1 MNETI
6 KLGLVLLIVTAVAG
20 GVLAG
25 VNGVT
30 APVIAEMER
39 QKSFGAM
46 LEIFT
51 EADDFLPV
59 DQALLAEITSANSFV
74 IEVME
79 AKKGDETIG
88 FAMKAKSGGYG
99 GDLITQLGINL
110 DGTMAGMKVLQQSE
124 TPGLGSRIVDD
135 PAFAASFAGKNITNG
150 LSAVEAPSADNEVMA
165 LSGATVSTSGV
176 MAGINGAIEVFNN
189 FLAN

>member
-25 VNGVT
+25 VNSVT
-30 APVIAEMER
+30 YPVIAERER
-39 QKSFGAM
+39 QESFGAL

-51 EADDFLPV
+51 EADDFLPI
-59 DQALLAEITSANSFV
+59 DESLLAEITSSNSFV
-74 IEVME
+74 TEVME
-79 AKKGDETIG
+79 AKKGEETIG
-88 FAMKAKSGGYG
+88 YAMKVKTGGYG
-99 GDLITQLGINL
+99 GDIIIQLGVNL
-110 DGTMAGMKVLQQSE
+110 DSTLAGLKVMQQSE

-135 PAFAASFAGKNITNG
+135 PSFAASFAGKSFASG
-150 LSAVEAPSADNEVMA
+150 LSAVGSPSADNEVMA
-165 LSGATVSTSGV
+165 LSGATVSTNGV
-176 MAGINGAIEVFNN
+176 LAGVNGAIEAYNN